1 MKLSLFLACVLVS
14 TLVVASGHIFD
25 SRLDEDWKNWKSQ
38 HEKHYTEEEETY
50 RRMVWED
57 HVRFIEQH
65 NLEYSMG
72 KQTFTVGMNQF
83 GDMTTNEF
91 NELMNRF
98 LPVEADNSTED
109 EFDEEDE
116 HVEDEHVEDDD
127 EFDEDEENDDD
138 LGNVIV
144 DWRTKGYVTPVKNQG
159 QCGSCWAF
167 SAVGA
172 IEGQWFHATKKLI
185 PLSEQMLVDC
195 STYRNRGCQ
204 GGWMSYAFEFVINN
218 NGISSAADYSYT
230 ARDQNCQNKTD
241 KLVAKIRHYAFIR
254 RRERFLEKAV
264 ERIGPISVAID
275 ASGRS
280 FHFYK
285 RGIYRNPRCK
295 SRAVN
300 HAVLVVGFGREDQ
313 RNYWLIK
320 NSWGTSWGHEGY
332 IKMAKNVRRNCGITR
347 HAVYPIV

>member
-144 DWRTKGYVTPVKNQG
+144 DWRTKGYVTPVKNQ
-159 QCGSCWAF
+159 
-167 SAVGA
+167 
-172 IEGQWFHATKKLI
+172 
-185 PLSEQMLVDC
+185 
-195 STYRNRGCQ
+195 
-204 GGWMSYAFEFVINN
+204 
-218 NGISSAADYSYT
+218 
-230 ARDQNCQNKTD
+230 DQNCQNKTD